1 MNLILR
7 NIVLGL
13 SLAAPLGPSGIAVLQ
28 NGLREGFPRAFL
40 TGLGV
45 TMADATYLLLVF
57 FGLSRFLEVPVVR
70 VGVFAVGAVALIYF
84 GFRSLSEARHSID
97 LGRDVAA
104 TARNPLLTGFIVN
117 ASNPIA
123 AVWWLGVFGSLLSE
137 SAGATGTSRLA
148 ALLSSATILIGILMW
163 HTTTSVLTHWG
174 RRFVNERWARLVSL
188 LAGIALLLFGV
199 RFAYNGALAALGG

>member
-1 MNLILR
+1 MNVILR
-7 NIVLGL
+7 NIFLGL
-13 SLAAPLGPSGIAVLQ
+13 SLAAPLGPSSIAVLQ
-28 NGLREGFPRAFL
+28 NGLRQGFLRAFV

-57 FGLSRFLEVPVVR
+57 FGLSRFLEVTAVR
-70 VGVFAVGAVALIYF
+70 IGVWAVGAVALTTF
-84 GFRSLSEARHSID
+84 GLRSLREARQEID
-97 LGRDVAA
+97 LQQDVAA

-137 SAGATGTSRLA
+137 SAAEASRLS
-148 ALLSSATILIGILMW
+148 ALLSSATILVGILMW
-163 HTTTSVLTHWG
+163 HTTASMLSHWG

-188 LAGIALLLFGV
+188 LAGVALLLFGL
-199 RFAYNGALAALGG
+199 RFAYNAVLAALGG